1 MLLLISISISP
12 ASASIV
18 FSDNFNDN
26 DVSDWTKNAIGNADV
41 IANDGRMRLNV
52 YKCSDIEVSKDIGF
66 VSGDITVDFD
76 WESHAEGWWEGIA
89 WKLFVD
95 DVEVVYE
102 GIPIRQYGGY
112 SGHKTKTLNVNGDVR
127 LVFLEARSSYC
138 NYGDHHNTYL
148 WVDNIEVSVLP
159 PTAVVFSDDFND
171 NDVSDWTKNAIG
183 NADVIANDGR
193 MRLNVYKC
201 SDIEVSK
208 DIGFVSGDITV
219 DFDWESHAEGWWEG
233 IAWKLFVD
241 DVEVVYE
248 GIPIRQYGGYSGHKT
263 KTLNVNGDV
272 RLVFLEARSSYC
284 RNGDHH
290 NTYLWVD
297 NLVVKSLEPADEIP
311 PEITINSPTDDGV
324 YFLYQSLAADWS
336 ATDAFSGLKS
346 TTGTVPTGE
355 TIDTSSVGV
364 KTFSVTATDNA
375 DNSIT
380 KTVFY
385 TIAYDFLGILPPV
398 KIDGSS
404 AFKSGRTIPV
414 KFRIADADGNV
425 VSDASATLTFQSIN
439 DGGTLDD
446 GVEAISTSSAS
457 EGNAF
462 RYDTEDDLY
471 IFNMNTKGMDAGTY
485 QLNINLDDGTV
496 KTVEVSLE

>member
-1 MLLLISISISP
+1 M
-12 ASASIV
+12 
-18 FSDNFNDN
+18 
-26 DVSDWTKNAIGNADV
+26 
-41 IANDGRMRLNV
+41 
-52 YKCSDIEVSKDIGF
+52 
-66 VSGDITVDFD
+66 
-76 WESHAEGWWEGIA
+76 
-89 WKLFVD
+89 
-95 DVEVVYE
+95 
-102 GIPIRQYGGY
+102 
-112 SGHKTKTLNVNGDVR
+112 
-127 LVFLEARSSYC
+127 
-138 NYGDHHNTYL
+138 
-148 WVDNIEVSVLP
+148 
-159 PTAVVFSDDFND
+159 
-171 NDVSDWTKNAIG
+171 
-183 NADVIANDGR
+183 
-193 MRLNVYKC
+193 
-201 SDIEVSK
+201 
-208 DIGFVSGDITV
+208 
-219 DFDWESHAEGWWEG
+219 
-233 IAWKLFVD
+233 
-241 DVEVVYE
+241 
-248 GIPIRQYGGYSGHKT
+248 
-263 KTLNVNGDV
+263 
-272 RLVFLEARSSYC
+272 
-284 RNGDHH
+284 
-290 NTYLWVD
+290 
-297 NLVVKSLEPADEIP
+297 VVKSLEPADEIP